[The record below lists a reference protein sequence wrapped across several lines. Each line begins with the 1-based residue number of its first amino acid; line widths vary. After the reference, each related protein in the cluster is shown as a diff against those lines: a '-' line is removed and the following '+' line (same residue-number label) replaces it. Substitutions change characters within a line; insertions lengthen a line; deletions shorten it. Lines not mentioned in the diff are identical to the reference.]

1 MIARVINS
9 RASFRH
15 NPDVN
20 SQGQIDED
28 GDGDEVGSNNSAV
41 NDFSA
46 AGSNDTDEEDD
57 SPAVHSV
64 TVMHTGRL
72 TDISVRVVTSE
83 GAVNKRLVIPGH
95 LTMKRLT
102 TALLNVRN
110 W

>member
-1 MIARVINS
+1 MIERVINS
-9 RASFRH
+9 RASFRR

-28 GDGDEVGSNNSAV
+28 GDGAEVGSSNSAV
-41 NDFSA
+41 NDLSA
-46 AGSNDTDEEDD
+46 VAADEGEEDD
-57 SPAVHSV
+57 SPSVHSV
-64 TVMHTGRL
+64 TVMHTGKL

-83 GAVNKRLVIPGH
+83 GAVNKRLVLPGH

>member
-1 MIARVINS
+1 MIERVINS
-9 RASFRH
+9 RASFRR

-28 GDGDEVGSNNSAV
+28 GDGAEVGSSNSAV
-41 NDFSA
+41 ND
-46 AGSNDTDEEDD
+46 
-57 SPAVHSV
+57 SPSVHSV
-64 TVMHTGRL
+64 TVMHTGKL

-83 GAVNKRLVIPGH
+83 GAVNKRLVLPGH